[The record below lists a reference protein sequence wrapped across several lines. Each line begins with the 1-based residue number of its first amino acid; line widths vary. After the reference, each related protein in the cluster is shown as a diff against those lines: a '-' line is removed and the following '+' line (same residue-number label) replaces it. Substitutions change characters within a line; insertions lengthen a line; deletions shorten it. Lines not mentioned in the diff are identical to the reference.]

1 MPIIRT
7 YACEECMHV
16 MDVTLSMDQVDDPPP
31 PCPRCAINGPPPTSD
46 GQSYGRMQQQ
56 FKPVAIGGSATARA
70 HAIAEDIAANDYH
83 VGDMDVGRKQG
94 DRTKVRYKDQS
105 GTITPSQWSAAQETL
120 ERAVSLGRT
129 SRLKYGSGL
138 DVLQQ
143 NLKTGAQ
150 PDLIEASKRRM
161 IKLW

>member
-7 YACEECMHV
+7 YACEDCMHM

-31 PCPRCAINGPPPTSD
+31 PCPICAMRTRQEFRPI
-46 GQSYGRMQQQ
+46 
-56 FKPVAIGGSATARA
+56 ALGGSATSRA

-83 VGDMDVGRKQG
+83 VSDMDVGRKEG

-105 GTITPSQWSAAQETL
+105 RPVTPSQWSAAQETL
-120 ERAVSLGRT
+120 ERAVALGRT

-143 NLKTGAQ
+143 NLKTGEQ
-150 PDLIEASKRRM
+150 PDLIEVSKRRM